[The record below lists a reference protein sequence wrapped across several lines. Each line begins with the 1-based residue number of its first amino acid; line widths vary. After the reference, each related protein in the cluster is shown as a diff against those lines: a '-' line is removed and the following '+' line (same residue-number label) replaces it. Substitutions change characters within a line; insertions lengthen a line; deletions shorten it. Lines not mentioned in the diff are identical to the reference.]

1 MTTNTLPTT
10 ELIERFIADIARHE
24 ASCKTRMKDSEA
36 LILHGMVGRFKSM
49 PFKTTKQMASF
60 RDALLERMNQHILA
74 EAAKIN
80 HKKDKARM
88 AKLERDRVQSEI
100 CARWAKTAL
109 KPMDLVKFRGVTRN
123 YQVLK
128 LEEHGIMVVEVKR
141 SVTQSANV
149 ADTFFTPVGNA
160 TAFRYDELQKMYRDG
175 EWQLVYNIA
184 SGL

>member
-49 PFKTTKQMASF
+49 PFKTTKQMTGF
-60 RDALLERMNQHILA
+60 RDALLERLNQHILA
-74 EAAKIN
+74 EAAKAN

-88 AKLERDRVQSEI
+88 AKLERERTQSEI

-109 KPMDLVKFRGVTRN
+109 GLDMELVKFRGIARI

-128 LEEHGIMVVEVKR
+128 LEENGIMVVEVKK
-141 SVTQSANV
+141 TDDGTNV
-149 ADTFFTPVGNA
+149 HYNAVGNA
-160 TAFRYDELQKMYRDG
+160 TAFKYEELQKIYRDG